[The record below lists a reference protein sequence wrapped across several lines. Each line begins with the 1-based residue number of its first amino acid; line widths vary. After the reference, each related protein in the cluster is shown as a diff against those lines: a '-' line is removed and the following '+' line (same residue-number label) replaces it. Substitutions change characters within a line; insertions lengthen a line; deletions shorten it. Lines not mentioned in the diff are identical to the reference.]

1 MDNKTGQSNL
11 QKIQN
16 SQELMQK
23 IQRMHEIQSALDK
36 MGAMGLVN
44 ELLAIKEQINALFEK
59 PKRIRRT
66 KVQMQEAKEQEKTQN
81 PTKSRKK

>member
-66 KVQMQEAKEQEKTQN
+66 KVQMQEAREQEKVQN
-81 PTKSRKK
+81 PTKKQKK